1 MPTVSVHNVG
11 REGIIKDIPP
21 HLLAPEAWSDGQ
33 NVRFRDNKVVKFLGH
48 ADIFGAPTVAPYW
61 ALGCPTDTSF
71 LWLYAGINEVYTVD
85 GTVHTKI
92 TRSASS
98 YAASAVRL
106 WNGGIFNGIPVINNG
121 EDVPQSWNTIAAGT
135 PLVDLVNWPSGYQC
149 RVIKPFGNFLVA
161 LNITKSDTGQP
172 HLVLWSHSAD
182 PATLPTS
189 WSVTTATVDA
199 GENELSDV
207 EAGIIRSGLG
217 LRDLFIIYKANSTWG
232 MQFVGGKFIMRFFPI
247 LTTSGILSDHC
258 VSALPDGVRHFV
270 MTGDDIIVHDGQSAQ
285 SVLDERWKRFYN
297 NNMSNLNYQASFT
310 TLNYKDGEAW
320 ACFPSSS
327 STWPDLALI
336 WNWKT
341 NVIGVRQLSNI
352 AFIAAGVV
360 DESIAGSWDADATS
374 WDADLSEWDGELF
387 GPGALGQLAM
397 NPEDTKLYNLD
408 STNQFSGTS
417 MTSYVQREGL
427 AIVGRDREGN
437 PKVDMDS
444 IKLCSRIWP
453 KTNGSVV
460 AVRVGSQEVPGG
472 TITWDTSQNFDPSTD
487 NYLDVG
493 PVTGRLLAV
502 DFRSTGD
509 VAWELEG
516 YDLDVD
522 VLGRF

>member
-1 MPTVSVHNVG
+1 
-11 REGIIKDIPP
+11 
-21 HLLAPEAWSDGQ
+21 
-33 NVRFRDNKVVKFLGH
+33 
-48 ADIFGAPTVAPYW
+48 
-61 ALGCPTDTSF
+61 
-71 LWLYAGINEVYTVD
+71 
-85 GTVHTKI
+85 
-92 TRSASS
+92 
-98 YAASAVRL
+98 
-106 WNGGIFNGIPVINNG
+106 
-121 EDVPQSWNTIAAGT
+121 
-135 PLVDLVNWPSGYQC
+135 
-149 RVIKPFGNFLVA
+149 
-161 LNITKSDTGQP
+161 
-172 HLVLWSHSAD
+172 
-182 PATLPTS
+182 
-189 WSVTTATVDA
+189 
-199 GENELSDV
+199 
-207 EAGIIRSGLG
+207 
-217 LRDLFIIYKANSTWG
+217 
-232 MQFVGGKFIMRFFPI
+232 
-247 LTTSGILSDHC
+247 
-258 VSALPDGVRHFV
+258 
-270 MTGDDIIVHDGQSAQ
+270 MTGDDVIVHDGQSAQ

-297 NNMSNLNYQASFT
+297 NNMTNLNYQASFT

-360 DESIAGSWDADATS
+360 DESIAGSWDADTTS

-427 AIVGRDREGN
+427 AIGGRDREGN